1 MQLNKPKEVVAKV
14 GDEVVVIVEVR
25 EDGTIDDEEVVDVI
39 VVAEGVGGDLVTWRP
54 PAISTWPNS
63 AVVAAS
69 MEAVGSVALATMP
82 ICLL

>member
-39 VVAEGVGGDLVTWRP
+39 VVAEGVGGDLVT
-54 PAISTWPNS
+54 
-63 AVVAAS
+63 
-69 MEAVGSVALATMP
+69 
-82 ICLL
+82 

>member
-39 VVAEGVGGDLVTWRP
+39 VVVEGVGGDLVT
-54 PAISTWPNS
+54 
-63 AVVAAS
+63 
-69 MEAVGSVALATMP
+69 
-82 ICLL
+82 